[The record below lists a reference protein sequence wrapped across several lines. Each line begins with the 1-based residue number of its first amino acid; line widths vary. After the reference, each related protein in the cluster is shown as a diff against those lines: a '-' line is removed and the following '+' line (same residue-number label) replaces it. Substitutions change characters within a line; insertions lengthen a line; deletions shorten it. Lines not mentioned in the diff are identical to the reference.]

1 MKVFHLVSNKEWGG
15 GEQYVYDLC
24 QRQMADGLSVSV
36 FCRPVEGVVERF
48 RGLTSDLVESRLG
61 GVFDLRSAC
70 RLARAIRQSG
80 PCVLHAH
87 NFKDA
92 FTAVYARWL
101 SGNRE
106 ARVIVCRHLTR
117 PGKNSLI
124 YRWLYR
130 QLDVLYFGSELSKK
144 VFLSTH
150 PAISECKLDVV
161 RPGTP
166 VPQKIE
172 PVDLRKELGIA
183 DNEVLAMYHGR
194 LAAEKGLD
202 VLVESIDR
210 IRDEKFRLV
219 LIGRGSNDYVTH
231 LRQLIESRGLQQKI
245 LLAGFR
251 QPVLPCVAA
260 ADLGILVSIVPEGCG
275 LSLQEYMSQ
284 GRPVITTNNGGQSDF
299 VFDNRNGLLVPPGDA
314 QALAATLS
322 RLINDSALRQKLG
335 EQATADFRDHLNYE
349 RFYEQIKC
357 LYGINR

>member
-48 RGLTSDLVESRLG
+48 GGLTSDLVESRLG

-219 LIGRGSNDYVTH
+219 LIGRGSDDYVTH

-251 QPVLPCVAA
+251 QPV
-260 ADLGILVSIVPEGCG
+260 S
-275 LSLQEYMSQ
+275 
-284 GRPVITTNNGGQSDF
+284 TNNGGQSDF

>member
-1 MKVFHLVSNKEWGG
+1 MDGTNKVIDPDKTFDIGSLDTYDSDGDRIIDLANGG
-15 GEQYVYDLC
+15 AYY
-24 QRQMADGLSVSV
+24 
-36 FCRPVEGVVERF
+36 
-48 RGLTSDLVESRLG
+48 
-61 GVFDLRSAC
+61 
-70 RLARAIRQSG
+70 
-80 PCVLHAH
+80 
-87 NFKDA
+87 
-92 FTAVYARWL
+92 FTAGTTMSNNNNVEPYVFAIN
-101 SGNRE
+101 GAKQN
-106 ARVIVCRHLTR
+106 
-117 PGKNSLI
+117 
-124 YRWLYR
+124 
-130 QLDVLYFGSELSKK
+130 VLYFGSELSKK

>member
-219 LIGRGSNDYVTH
+219 LIGRGSNDYVRTQH
-231 LRQLIESRGLQQKI
+231 RARIHKD
-245 LLAGFR
+245 
-251 QPVLPCVAA
+251 P
-260 ADLGILVSIVPEGCG
+260 
-275 LSLQEYMSQ
+275 
-284 GRPVITTNNGGQSDF
+284 
-299 VFDNRNGLLVPPGDA
+299 
-314 QALAATLS
+314 
-322 RLINDSALRQKLG
+322 
-335 EQATADFRDHLNYE
+335 
-349 RFYEQIKC
+349 
-357 LYGINR
+357 

>member
-48 RGLTSDLVESRLG
+48 RGLTDNLVELRLG
-61 GVFDLRSAC
+61 GVFDLWSAC
-70 RLARAIRQSG
+70 RMARAIRHSG
-80 PCVLHAH
+80 PCILHAH

-101 SGNRE
+101 SGNKN

-130 QLDVLYFGSELSKK
+130 QLDSLYFGSELSKE

-150 PAISECKLDVV
+150 PAISERKLDVV

-166 VPQKIE
+166 VPPKIE
-172 PVDLRKELGIA
+172 PVDLRKELGVA
-183 DNEVLAMYHGR
+183 EDEVLAMYHGR

-202 VLVESIDR
+202 VLVESVDC
-210 IRDEKFRLV
+210 IRNEKFRLI
-219 LIGRGSNDYVTH
+219 LIGRGSDDYVTH
-231 LRQLIESRGLQQKI
+231 LRQLIESRGLQHKI

-251 QPVLPCVAA
+251 QPVLPCVAT
-260 ADLGILVSIVPEGCG
+260 ADFGILVSIVPEGCG

-299 VFDNRNGLLVPPGDA
+299 VFDNRNGLLVPPSDA
-314 QALAATLS
+314 QALAAAMS

-335 EQATADFRDHLNYE
+335 EQAATDFRNHLNYE
-349 RFYEQIKC
+349 CFYEQIKR
-357 LYGINR
+357 LYGINH